1 MSDEI
6 SAPPYRLSL
15 ITHRRLSDLQSLLA
29 RVPLGLAQAAG
40 LERLDDAQRLVGR
53 APDVEV
59 VDDGVAQRPLGVDD
73 EEAAQRDAL
82 VLDEHAVVA
91 RHRLRDVGR
100 EWVPEPL
107 DAAPVAR
114 RLEPRAMRVHRV
126 GRDADDRRA
135 D

>member
-15 ITHRRLSDLQSLLA
+15 TTHHRLSDLQSLLA

-40 LERLDDAQRLVGR
+40 LERLDDSQRLLGR

-59 VDDGVAQRPLGVDD
+59 VDDGVAKRALGVDD

-91 RHRLRDVGR
+91 RHLLGDVRGER
-100 EWVPEPL
+100 VCEP
-107 DAAPVAR
+107 
-114 RLEPRAMRVHRV
+114 
-126 GRDADDRRA
+126 
-135 D
+135 